1 MNPLAHAE
9 QAVIGAI
16 FLDPGQL
23 DRLTPWLRPEHF
35 YRPAHQALYASTLAL
50 RERAHPGSTAV
61 VGAVPVSWV
70 ADAVT
75 EAGTRT
81 RGVTASYAHQ
91 LVTACPNPGN
101 AAVYGRMV
109 LEGAIHR
116 TVAEHAVRLHQAARA
131 DTVRGSAEETLV
143 RADALAGTLA
153 DLARRWGTD
162 ARPVPPPASP
172 QPAPRTTVVTD
183 GDLHADEEFLLAC
196 LAARPDQFGTV
207 VGWLRPED
215 FADPGH
221 QHLYRALGALNHR
234 GEPVDQLTVLWEVQR
249 RGALNGHILDTERVV
264 HLLDPLAVAGA
275 ADFFGERVVGAALV
289 RTAAES
295 AQQVRALAEDAAVP
309 AGRLI
314 GHALH
319 ALGPLDEVRRRWHT
333 ARTGPAPEEKSYT
346 RNGRRRN
353 GQRPPALAADPAV
366 PPRRPR
372 PPLPYPLFL
381 PVRPDGAPHERA
393 HRPRHDGEG
402 GAVRRGC
409 RGR

>member
-1 MNPLAHAE
+1 MTPLDRAE
-9 QAVIGAI
+9 QAVIGAV
-16 FLDPGQL
+16 FLDPSQL

-35 YRPAHQALYASTLAL
+35 SRPSHQALYASVLAL

-91 LVTACPNPGN
+91 LVAACPHFGN
-101 AAVYGRMV
+101 AVVYGRMV

-131 DTVRGSAEETLV
+131 DTVRGGAEETLL
-143 RADALAGTLA
+143 RADALAGMLG
-153 DLARRWGTD
+153 DLARRWSVD
-162 ARPVPPPASP
+162 ARPVPPPTGPELVARA
-172 QPAPRTTVVTD
+172 PAVD
-183 GDLHADEEFLLAC
+183 GELHADEEFLLAC
-196 LAARPDQFGTV
+196 LASRPDQFGVV

-215 FADPGH
+215 FADLGH
-221 QHLYRALGALNHR
+221 QQLYQALGALHHR
-234 GEPVDQLTVLWEVQR
+234 GEPVDQLTVLWEAQR
-249 RGALNGHILDTERVV
+249 RGALNDLDLDAERVL
-264 HLLDPLAVAGA
+264 HLLDPLGVAGS
-275 ADFFGERVVGAALV
+275 ADYFGERVVSAALV

-295 AQQVRALAEDAAVP
+295 AQRIRALAEDAAVP

-333 ARTGPAPEEKSYT
+333 ARSGPPPGKPQPPAPERASP
-346 RNGRRRN
+346 GRAEAARARS
-353 GQRPPALAADPAV
+353 RPHRVAPQPLAAAAPAPV
-366 PPRRPR
+366 PSRTPRRSP
-372 PPLPYPLFL
+372 
-381 PVRPDGAPHERA
+381 A
-393 HRPRHDGEG
+393 
-402 GAVRRGC
+402 
-409 RGR
+409 

>member
-1 MNPLAHAE
+1 MNPLVRAE
-9 QAVIGAI
+9 QAVLGAV

-23 DRLTPWLRPEHF
+23 ERLSPWLRPEHF
-35 YRPAHQALYASTLAL
+35 YRPAHQALYASALAL
-50 RERAHPGSTAV
+50 RERGHPGSTAA

-91 LVTACPNPGN
+91 LVAACPRPEH
-101 AAVYGRMV
+101 AVVYGRMV

-131 DTVRGSAEETLV
+131 DTVRGGTDETLL
-143 RADALAGTLA
+143 RADALATVLA

-162 ARPVPPPASP
+162 PRPVPLPT
-172 QPAPRTTVVTD
+172 QPEPVPRATVVAD
-183 GDLHADEEFLLAC
+183 GDLLADEEFLLAC
-196 LAARPDQFGTV
+196 LTASPDQLDAV
-207 VGWLRPED
+207 VGWLRPGD

-221 QHLYRALGALNHR
+221 QQLYRALGALHHR

-249 RGALNGHILDTERVV
+249 RGALTSGDLDAERVLAV
-264 HLLDPLAVAGA
+264 CDPLALAGSA
-275 ADFFGERVVGAALV
+275 EHFGEQVLATALV

-295 AQQVRALAEDAAVP
+295 ARQIRALADDASVP

-319 ALGPLDEVRRRWHT
+319 ALGPLDEARRRWHT
-333 ARTGPAPEEKSYT
+333 ARTGPVPE
-346 RNGRRRN
+346 N
-353 GQRPPALAADPAV
+353 PPAARSSPGRAEAARARSRPRRTSAPTPAAAPVPAV
-366 PPRRPR
+366 PARTSRRSP
-372 PPLPYPLFL
+372 
-381 PVRPDGAPHERA
+381 A
-393 HRPRHDGEG
+393 
-402 GAVRRGC
+402 
-409 RGR
+409 